1 MVYVEYYVMSV
12 NVLTSHSQSVNQV
25 RKWKLVVLV
34 YFIFKKQLICQW
46 WERRFLCGFVA
57 LSVRMCVAE
66 ANKIEVTMS
75 SCLGTNEILVSK
87 QEKHCLRS
95 IICLVFYYNYRCLE
109 AWHLS
114 ILMIQT
120 QCTVMQ
126 LLKVHML
133 EWVLLQDISELIRLS
148 RTVQCTYFLTFHLF
162 QGRV

>member
-1 MVYVEYYVMSV
+1 MSV

-126 LLKVHML
+126 LLKGSYVR
-133 EWVLLQDISELIRLS
+133 VSAAS
-148 RTVQCTYFLTFHLF
+148 RHFRTNSAIANCTMHVFLNVSPVS
-162 QGRV
+162 R